1 KMHPLFLLWHT
12 AATAFSF
19 TFFMALFSAES
30 YFSKS
35 LALYAASIFLRYL
48 LFLTDFFVFYKSHN
62 VFLKSM
68 KDVCIKFILF
78 GFLNAFVT

>member
-1 KMHPLFLLWHT
+1 MKDAVIAGIRKDFESGKMHPLFLLWHT

-35 LALYAASIFLRYL
+35 LALYAASIFFALPIVFNGFFC
-48 LFLTDFFVFYKSHN
+48 FL
-62 VFLKSM
+62 
-68 KDVCIKFILF
+68 
-78 GFLNAFVT
+78 

>member
-1 KMHPLFLLWHT
+1 MKDAVIAGIRKDFESGKMHPLFLLWHT

-35 LALYAASIFLRYL
+35 LALYAASIFFALSIVFNGFFC
-48 LFLTDFFVFYKSHN
+48 FL
-62 VFLKSM
+62 
-68 KDVCIKFILF
+68 
-78 GFLNAFVT
+78 